1 MHMTFNLIFPYQAGV
16 DIRYVLRLSYQFGSS
31 IGFKTDFLFVCTRF
45 RPGTK
50 LIQIW
55 YYLMS

>member
-1 MHMTFNLIFPYQAGV
+1 MTFNLIFPYQAGV
-16 DIRYVLRLSYQFGSS
+16 DIRYVLKLSYQFGSS
-31 IGFKTDFLFVCTRF
+31 IGSKTDFLFVCTKF

-50 LIQIW
+50 LIQKFW